1 MSYYNLGICHWYA
14 GELDAAHSAFS
25 RCVRACVR
33 ACVFGWW
40 LVPLLPPPLPPLL
53 LLLLRAQ
60 QHGYGASGRSCW
72 EACSVPLTDPSPRPA
87 PRPLRPP
94 PLCRSVA
101 MRPDYSDALAW
112 KSRCEARLAGD
123 KAATAASSA
132 APPGGGEAA
141 GPAVT
146 A

>member
-1 MSYYNLGICHWYA
+1 
-14 GELDAAHSAFS
+14 
-25 RCVRACVR
+25 
-33 ACVFGWW
+33 
-40 LVPLLPPPLPPLL
+40 
-53 LLLLRAQ
+53 
-60 QHGYGASGRSCW
+60 
-72 EACSVPLTDPSPRPA
+72 
-87 PRPLRPP
+87 
-94 PLCRSVA
+94 